1 MSVYRD
7 SMTWARPRSSFV
19 ESRNRGQVGIGTLVV
34 FIAMVLVAAV
44 AAGVLINTAAS
55 LQATA
60 EDVSRQS
67 VDRVVDGVEVVSATG
82 HVTGEVD
89 NEVENNTVDTVRL
102 WIRPRAAAGDVNVSG
117 ITVKWVGPHAAETLT
132 FGGSGAVAPA
142 TDDAH
147 KTFNASEALGDGDL
161 MLETGE
167 EFVLYLD
174 ASQIESGGS
183 DPPRTLEPGDEV
195 SVEMTV
201 SGGSTSVA
209 YLRVPEYSGNATY
222 VAL

>member
-1 MSVYRD
+1 MIRTRQRPSV
-7 SMTWARPRSSFV
+7 V
-19 ESRNRGQVGIGTLVV
+19 ESKNRGQVGIGTLVV

-82 HVTGEVD
+82 HVTGQVD
-89 NEVENNTVDTVRL
+89 DGVPNRTVDTVRI

-117 ITVKWVGPHAAETLT
+117 LTVKWIGPHAAETLT
-132 FGGSGAVAPA
+132 FGGSGTAAPA
-142 TDDAH
+142 AESAH
-147 KTFNASEALGDGDL
+147 ETFNASQGLGDADL

-167 EFVLYLD
+167 EFVLYLN

-183 DPPRTLEPGDEV
+183 GSPRTLEPGDEV

-209 YLRVPEYSGNATY
+209 YLRVPNYAGNETY